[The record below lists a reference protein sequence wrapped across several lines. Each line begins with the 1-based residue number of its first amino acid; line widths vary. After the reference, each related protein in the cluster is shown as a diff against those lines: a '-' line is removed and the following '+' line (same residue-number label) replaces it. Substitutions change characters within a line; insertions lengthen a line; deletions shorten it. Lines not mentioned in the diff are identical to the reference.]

1 MIIDINACYGQREN
15 LQSLINDTVQIDHT
29 TPDKHKIQA
38 NKIKDL
44 RTQTPTTKTRGENT
58 NSHNKN
64 QGREHKISEQNS
76 GSQD

>member
-1 MIIDINACYGQREN
+1 MTI
-15 LQSLINDTVQIDHT
+15 TVQIDHT

-58 NSHNKN
+58 NSLNKILGVKTKCFDKG
-64 QGREHKISEQNS
+64 QYLLVYILHQNIYINMY
-76 GSQD
+76 